1 MYLLCAWAATGISFP
16 HLNLLC
22 FNRFLYLCIYICI
35 CCICILMYF
44 CICIFVLIN
53 VLLFFSH
60 ITYSPSIGF
69 CICAFVC
76 QPCLSWFVA
85 LIKTFQTSSFRRM
98 YRTVMDCLDWFW
110 PLKLKVPQSR
120 VISVL
125 LLGALLVDFS
135 AMLYCAR
142 TIGGYP
148 INWVQH
154 VLFAA
159 IIWFLCDAIFI
170 VQTICGAFC

>member
-1 MYLLCAWAATGISFP
+1 MYLHLYLLC
-16 HLNLLC
+16 
-22 FNRFLYLCIYICI
+22 LYLYFDV
-35 CCICILMYF
+35 LLYLYF
-44 CICIFVLIN
+44 CVNQCII
-53 VLLFFSH
+53 FFSSH
-60 ITYSPSIGF
+60 LTYSASIGF

-76 QPCLSWFVA
+76 QPYLSWFVA

-110 PLKLKVPQSR
+110 PLKLKVAQSR